1 MPKLFEFGSLNENAT
16 LLTLDQ
22 VLQNVY
28 LPILSYSGTRS
39 EQGADS
45 ATTAEE
51 TPRRGSM
58 GEASKGRV
66 VIRDEFLINLQK
78 FANHIG
84 RTMQQ
89 LAGDIRLVMSDL
101 VLTDDISELAR
112 NPEIVASLEQT
123 LHDWEVTM
131 ASALEQQLNHTPQ
144 GNGTLAEMD
153 FWRERNAT
161 LSALVEQLKR
171 PLVEKVIA
179 ILSQTSSDSLSTF
192 EYHKNELT
200 KYYVEAKDNVRFL
213 LTLER
218 HFKNLAH
225 GANFKVILETIP
237 SLMNALRM
245 VWIISRHYNRDERMV
260 PLMERIAWEL
270 AERVAKVVNIRTI
283 LKESPATIKVKTS
296 EAKRTLNQW
305 KETYF
310 ETRAKIEASGRD
322 ARWEFDR
329 KRLFERTDYMA
340 TICEDI
346 HEVAQVLEEFYNI
359 FGPEL
364 KAVTGDP
371 KRIEDVVKRVDGLV
385 KPLENVSFDPFNLRH
400 STSWRSV
407 MDRFRREV
415 GAIENEAKHFID
427 DSFQTLR
434 SAEGAFDMLQNFKHI
449 RSRDAINSQMM
460 RKFNDILLQFGK
472 EVDVIFALF
481 KAGHVSPPVYKNQP
495 PVAGAI
501 GWERSLF
508 YRIKHTI
515 LRFQE
520 IDDMLNSDQGKLVS
534 KKYLSVARLMK
545 QYEDKKF
552 ELWREQVETHLL
564 SYLKRNLLTRS
575 STGSATT
582 RSGGHTTKDDVGA
595 DDDHISPVHSK

>member
-1 MPKLFEFGSLNENAT
+1 MVQKVYRTLLFASCDVIPSVADDTNAVYFQRTTTGPVPLPSSIDEANEVMPNLFEFGSLNENAT
-16 LLTLDQ
+16 LLMLDQ

-28 LPILSYSGTRS
+28 IPILSYCGTRS
-39 EQGADS
+39 SEQATSAES
-45 ATTAEE
+45 ATTSGE
-51 TPRRGSM
+51 TPRSRRDSSDD
-58 GEASKGRV
+58 ASKGRV

-89 LAGDIRLVMSDL
+89 LAGDIRLKMPDV
-101 VLTDDISELAR
+101 VLTDDILELAR
-112 NPEIVASLEQT
+112 NPEIVSSLEET

-283 LKESPATIKVKTS
+283 L
-296 EAKRTLNQW
+296 RYW
-305 KETYF
+305 F
-310 ETRAKIEASGRD
+310 
-322 ARWEFDR
+322 
-329 KRLFERTDYMA
+329 
-340 TICEDI
+340 
-346 HEVAQVLEEFYNI
+346 
-359 FGPEL
+359 
-364 KAVTGDP
+364 
-371 KRIEDVVKRVDGLV
+371 
-385 KPLENVSFDPFNLRH
+385 
-400 STSWRSV
+400 
-407 MDRFRREV
+407 
-415 GAIENEAKHFID
+415 
-427 DSFQTLR
+427 
-434 SAEGAFDMLQNFKHI
+434 
-449 RSRDAINSQMM
+449 
-460 RKFNDILLQFGK
+460 
-472 EVDVIFALF
+472 
-481 KAGHVSPPVYKNQP
+481 
-495 PVAGAI
+495 
-501 GWERSLF
+501 
-508 YRIKHTI
+508 
-515 LRFQE
+515 
-520 IDDMLNSDQGKLVS
+520 
-534 KKYLSVARLMK
+534 
-545 QYEDKKF
+545 
-552 ELWREQVETHLL
+552 
-564 SYLKRNLLTRS
+564 
-575 STGSATT
+575 
-582 RSGGHTTKDDVGA
+582 
-595 DDDHISPVHSK
+595 

>member
-1 MPKLFEFGSLNENAT
+1 VQKVYRTVLFASCDAIPLVAEDTNAVYFQRTTTGPVSLPSSIDEANEVMPKLFEFGSLNENAT

-39 EQGADS
+39 EQGTDS
-45 ATTAEE
+45 TTTAEE

-58 GEASKGRV
+58 GESSKGRV

-89 LAGDIRLVMSDL
+89 LAGDIRLIMPDL

-112 NPEIVASLEQT
+112 NPEIVPSLEQT

-283 LKESPATIKVKTS
+283 LK
-296 EAKRTLNQW
+296 
-305 KETYF
+305 
-310 ETRAKIEASGRD
+310 
-322 ARWEFDR
+322 
-329 KRLFERTDYMA
+329 
-340 TICEDI
+340 
-346 HEVAQVLEEFYNI
+346 
-359 FGPEL
+359 
-364 KAVTGDP
+364 
-371 KRIEDVVKRVDGLV
+371 
-385 KPLENVSFDPFNLRH
+385 
-400 STSWRSV
+400 
-407 MDRFRREV
+407 
-415 GAIENEAKHFID
+415 
-427 DSFQTLR
+427 
-434 SAEGAFDMLQNFKHI
+434 
-449 RSRDAINSQMM
+449 
-460 RKFNDILLQFGK
+460 
-472 EVDVIFALF
+472 
-481 KAGHVSPPVYKNQP
+481 
-495 PVAGAI
+495 
-501 GWERSLF
+501 
-508 YRIKHTI
+508 
-515 LRFQE
+515 
-520 IDDMLNSDQGKLVS
+520 
-534 KKYLSVARLMK
+534 
-545 QYEDKKF
+545 
-552 ELWREQVETHLL
+552 
-564 SYLKRNLLTRS
+564 
-575 STGSATT
+575 
-582 RSGGHTTKDDVGA
+582 
-595 DDDHISPVHSK
+595 

>member
-1 MPKLFEFGSLNENAT
+1 MAEDTNAVYFQRTTTGPVPLPSSIDEANEVMPNLFEFGSLNENAT
-16 LLTLDQ
+16 LLMLDQ

-28 LPILSYSGTRS
+28 LPILAYSGGRS
-39 EQGADS
+39 EQATNADS
-45 ATTAEE
+45 TTSVGE
-51 TPRRGSM
+51 TPRRDSM

-89 LAGDIRLVMSDL
+89 LAGDIRLKMPDL

-112 NPEIVASLEQT
+112 NPEIVASLEET

-225 GANFKVILETIP
+225 GASFKVILETIP

-283 LKESPATIKVKTS
+283 LK
-296 EAKRTLNQW
+296 
-305 KETYF
+305 
-310 ETRAKIEASGRD
+310 
-322 ARWEFDR
+322 
-329 KRLFERTDYMA
+329 
-340 TICEDI
+340 
-346 HEVAQVLEEFYNI
+346 
-359 FGPEL
+359 
-364 KAVTGDP
+364 
-371 KRIEDVVKRVDGLV
+371 
-385 KPLENVSFDPFNLRH
+385 
-400 STSWRSV
+400 
-407 MDRFRREV
+407 
-415 GAIENEAKHFID
+415 
-427 DSFQTLR
+427 
-434 SAEGAFDMLQNFKHI
+434 
-449 RSRDAINSQMM
+449 
-460 RKFNDILLQFGK
+460 
-472 EVDVIFALF
+472 
-481 KAGHVSPPVYKNQP
+481 
-495 PVAGAI
+495 
-501 GWERSLF
+501 
-508 YRIKHTI
+508 
-515 LRFQE
+515 
-520 IDDMLNSDQGKLVS
+520 
-534 KKYLSVARLMK
+534 
-545 QYEDKKF
+545 
-552 ELWREQVETHLL
+552 
-564 SYLKRNLLTRS
+564 
-575 STGSATT
+575 
-582 RSGGHTTKDDVGA
+582 
-595 DDDHISPVHSK
+595 